1 MSRLYFGDNLD
12 VMRERISDASVDL
25 IYLDPPFNSNVNYN
39 VLFDEIGAGQ
49 SEAQAEAF
57 QDTWSWGEASAAAFD
72 DVIRNGGDAALLL
85 DAFRRWMGD
94 TGLMAYLAMMAVR
107 IGEFQRILRPTGSIY
122 LHCDPTASHY
132 IKLILDATFGNHKF
146 RNEIVWL
153 RSKNPKGSQHA
164 MKKYGPATDS
174 LLFYGDMDQSPIYLD
189 NIRIKLTD
197 VELAAKYPMA
207 DEFGPFA
214 DGPILRGKRMGPREN
229 LTYEYKG
236 FKPGPAGW
244 RMERS
249 QLEELDRRGNL
260 AWTRTGGPRRKLR
273 PSDDKGDPIGSFW
286 GDIPPLNS
294 QAKERLGYPTQKPVA
309 LLERIIRA
317 SSREGQTIFDPF
329 CGCGTTVEAA
339 ERLDRQW
346 LGIDVS
352 HYAVTL
358 IETRLRERHPSAKY
372 DVYGRPTTYAG
383 AVDLARRDKYQFQ
396 WWAAWLLGT
405 QTYEGKKGKDR
416 GIDGNIY
423 FPNGPYGLGRII
435 VSVKGGSNISPS
447 MVSELAGVVQRE
459 NAEMGVLITLVEPT
473 KAMEVNAAGSGFV
486 AKSAHGRLPR
496 VQIVTVADL
505 LAGRLPRLP
514 PLPIPKR
521 AVTPSRR
528 KQSPDQ
534 LEMLLPFAG
543 QGMMTPEGAAVDP
556 RFMQIA

>member
-12 VMRERISDASVDL
+12 VMRERIADESVDL
-25 IYLDPPFNSNVNYN
+25 IYLDPPFNSNANYN
-39 VLFDEIGAGQ
+39 VLFDEAGGVL

-57 QDTWSWGEASAAAFD
+57 QDTWSWGAASAAAFD
-72 DVIRNGGDAALLL
+72 DVIRSGGDAALLL
-85 DAFRRWMGD
+85 DSFRRWLGD
-94 TGLMAYLAMMAVR
+94 NGLMAYLAMMAVR
-107 IGEFQRILRPTGSIY
+107 IGELRRILRPTGSLY

-132 IKLILDATFGNHKF
+132 IKLILDANFGHRGF

-153 RSKNPKGSQHA
+153 RSKNPKGSQHT
-164 MKKYGPATDS
+164 MRKYGPATDS
-174 LLFYGDMDQSPIYLD
+174 ILYYAGSEDAPINLD
-189 NIRIKLTD
+189 KIRIKLSAP
-197 VELAAKYPMA
+197 ELAAKYPCS
-207 DEFGPFA
+207 DEFGPYA
-214 DGPILRGKRMGPREN
+214 DGPVLRGKGMGPREN
-229 LTYEYKG
+229 LVYEYKG

-244 RMERS
+244 RMERA
-249 QLEELDRRGNL
+249 QLEELDRKGNL
-260 AWTRTGGPRRKLR
+260 AWTRTGAPRRKLR
-273 PSDDKGDPIGSFW
+273 PSDDKGDPVGSFW

-317 SSREGQTIFDPF
+317 SSEEGQVIFDPF

-339 ERLDRQW
+339 ERLGRNW
-346 LGIDVS
+346 IGIDVA

-358 IETRLRERHPSAKY
+358 IETRLKERHPGASY
-372 DVYGRPTTYAG
+372 DIYGRPTTYAG

-435 VSVKGGSNISPS
+435 VSVKGGNNIAPS

-473 KAMEVNAAGSGFV
+473 KAMVANAAGSGFV
-486 AKSAHGRLPR
+486 PKSAHGRLPR
-496 VQIVTVADL
+496 VQIATIADL
-505 LAGRLPRLP
+505 LAGRLPKLP

-521 AVTPSRR
+521 ASTGPRR
-528 KQSPDQ
+528 KQHPDQ
-534 LEMLLPFAG
+534 YELLLPFAG
-543 QGMMTPEGAAVDP
+543 QGMLTPEGAAVDP
-556 RFMQIA
+556 RFMEIA